1 LTCAD
6 ILYIMKAQG
15 EREMNDMELINYKII
30 SLRYDIDNYRQLRNF
45 YKIAELRLEIARL
58 QGILRTEKNLKVG
71 S

>member
-1 LTCAD
+1 
-6 ILYIMKAQG
+6 MKAQG